1 MVFWKK
7 KKVSE
12 KSGEEDHGLS
22 KEGMLYFKY
31 LFKFEDGEEHDIT
44 IYLHPETLQYMPQ
57 QDISGNEWTR
67 LEHHQCENCLL
78 DPQENPHCPIA
89 LSIEGLVRE
98 FSEKFS
104 YEEGDMT
111 VHTKDRSYF
120 RHTTMQKTVSSLM
133 GILMVSSGCPIMDKL
148 RPMVRFHL
156 PWATVLETTF
166 RTTSTYLLGQFL
178 LQAADREF
186 DFSFSGLVDI
196 YKGVNT
202 VNKGIAKRIG
212 SMAGK
217 DASINALIIL
227 DIFAVDIPLSIEEQ
241 VGELRPFFQ
250 SYFK

>member
-1 MVFWKK
+1 MAFWK

-12 KSGEEDHGLS
+12 NIEEQQQRLS
-22 KEGMLYFKY
+22 KEDMLYFEY
-31 LFKFEDGEEHDIT
+31 LFKFEDGEKHDIT

-57 QDISGNEWTR
+57 QDISGDEWTR
-67 LEHHQCENCLL
+67 LEHHQCESCPL
-78 DPQENPHCPIA
+78 DPAESPHCPIA
-89 LSIEGLVRE
+89 LSIEDLVRE
-98 FSEKFS
+98 FSDKFS
-104 YEEGDMT
+104 YEEADMK

-156 PWATVLETTF
+156 PWATVIETTF

-178 LQAADREF
+178 LQAADMEF
-186 DFSFSGLVDI
+186 DYSFSGLVEI

-241 VGELRPFFQ
+241 IEELRPFFK
-250 SYFK
+250 SYFA